1 MIFYWLTK
9 IVFGAFA
16 RIFFRLKL
24 EGQENLPKEGG
35 FILAANHASSL
46 DPFMIIAAIP
56 RYIRWVVIYEYYDLW
71 YLRGLLRRMGFIR
84 VENSLPREAFRTLL
98 QGGIVGLFPEGR
110 RSWDGRIGEAKR
122 GVAAL
127 ARKMSCPVVPVAIRG
142 TFVALPRTRKYP
154 KLRPI
159 TVRIGPPLFFPEP
172 VNKKEDYEKVDRENT
187 QRIMQRIGELL
198 Y

>member
-1 MIFYWLTK
+1 MIFYWLTRIFFK
-9 IVFGAFA
+9 AFA
-16 RIFFRLKL
+16 KIFFRLEV
-24 EGQENLPKEGG
+24 EGLENLPQKGIG
-35 FILAANHASSL
+35 FILASNHASSL
-46 DPFMIIAAIP
+46 DPFIIIAGIP
-56 RYIRWVVIYEYYDLW
+56 RYIRWLVIYEYYDLW

-98 QGGIVGLFPEGR
+98 QGGIVGFFPEGR

-127 ARKMSCPVVPVAIRG
+127 ARRTSCPVIPVAIRG
-142 TFVALPRTRKYP
+142 TFAALPRTRKCP
-154 KLRPI
+154 KLRPV
-159 TVRIGPPLFFPEP
+159 TVRIGPPLFFP
-172 VNKKEDYEKVDRENT
+172 NKKEDYERLDRENT

>member
-9 IVFGAFA
+9 IVFAAFA
-16 RIFFRLKL
+16 SLFFRLKL

-46 DPFMIIAAIP
+46 DPFMVIAAIP

-98 QGGIVGLFPEGR
+98 QRGIVGLFPEGR

-127 ARKMSCPVVPVAIRG
+127 ARRMSSPVIPVAIRG
-142 TFVALPRTRKYP
+142 TFAALPRTRKCP
-154 KLRPI
+154 KLHPI

-172 VNKKEDYEKVDRENT
+172 ADKKEDYERLDRENT
-187 QRIMQRIGELL
+187 QKIMQRIAELL